1 MSEGAGNGAL
11 LFYRTKPDAAENDF
25 VPHSPQ
31 AYACSEESIMSN
43 EQKAQDQQ
51 PRQGQ
56 EQAQQQNQGAAQQ
69 AEQGNEAKATDV
81 DGLKD
86 KKPEELT
93 PDELRLMADTMPGEG
108 PGD

>member
-1 MSEGAGNGAL
+1 MS
-11 LFYRTKPDAAENDF
+11 TEN
-25 VPHSPQ
+25 Q
-31 AYACSEESIMSN
+31 AR
-43 EQKAQDQQ
+43 QDQDADQ
-51 PRQGQ
+51 SAGQ
-56 EQAQQQNQGAAQQ
+56 AAQPDTH
-69 AEQGNEAKATDV
+69 AAKPADQI

>member
-1 MSEGAGNGAL
+1 MEDRMGIEQQAL
-11 LFYRTKPDAAENDF
+11 E
-25 VPHSPQ
+25 H
-31 AYACSEESIMSN
+31 E
-43 EQKAQDQQ
+43 
-51 PRQGQ
+51 Q
-56 EQAQQQNQGAAQQ
+56 EQAQDAQQPSNDAAQH
-69 AEQGNEAKATDV
+69 ADT

>member
-1 MSEGAGNGAL
+1 MSNQ
-11 LFYRTKPDAAENDF
+11 
-25 VPHSPQ
+25 PQ
-31 AYACSEESIMSN
+31 ANVQDQETTQQEAQ
-43 EQKAQDQQ
+43 QKAQQKAQQDAQQ
-51 PRQGQ
+51 PPSG
-56 EQAQQQNQGAAQQ
+56 EAAQHPD
-69 AEQGNEAKATDV
+69 T